1 MLRFFLLFITIQLT
15 LFGIN
20 MLGVVQQHL
29 VLPWT
34 ALLARICVALVTLF
48 DSTAAAAGKVL
59 WNTVTGFGVS
69 IEPGCNGIEACIVL
83 FAAVLAFPSTWR
95 HKLVGLVAGFVA
107 VQALNVV
114 RVISLFYLGQ
124 WNTDVFNFAHE
135 FLWQALIMLDVLIV
149 WLLWVRA
156 GSKAQERSEPPPSN
170 DPPAPPTPPVQPVAP
185 RAAPKG
191 PLVSTSLDLSPPVR
205 PSA

>member
-1 MLRFFLLFITIQLT
+1 MLRFFLIFISLQLS

-20 MLGVVQQHL
+20 MLHWVQQHV

-34 ALLARICVALVTLF
+34 ALLARICANLVIWF
-48 DSTAAAAGKVL
+48 DSAAAAQGKVL
-59 WNTVTGFGVS
+59 WNTSTGFGVS

-83 FAAVLAFPSTWR
+83 FAAVMAFPSTWR
-95 HKLVGLVAGFVA
+95 HRLAGLMAGFAA

-124 WNTDVFNFAHE
+124 WNKAAFDFAHE
-135 FLWQALIMLDVLIV
+135 FLWQGLIMLDVLIV

-156 GSKAQERSEPPPSN
+156 GTKDRKPQGTPPP
-170 DPPAPPTPPVQPVAP
+170 DEPPAPPVRPIVPAVG
-185 RAAPKG
+185 KG
-191 PLVSTSLDLSPPVR
+191 EGLVSQSLDLSPR
-205 PSA
+205 